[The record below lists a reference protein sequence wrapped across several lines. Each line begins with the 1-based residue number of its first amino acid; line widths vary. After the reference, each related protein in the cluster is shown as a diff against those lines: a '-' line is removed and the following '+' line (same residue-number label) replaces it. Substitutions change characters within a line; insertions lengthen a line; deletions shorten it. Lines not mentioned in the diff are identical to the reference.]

1 MDENR
6 TAEELFIESLYD
18 EANEELKGV
27 YGEYKNNRDGLLKEI
42 AMIIL
47 SYTVL
52 NNAMGL
58 SKKEKEKEYS
68 KLSLM
73 IKEGLKSQS
82 KLQDDVLEKIVTNTV
97 KNTFDFYSYNASLKD
112 IGEIINKNF
121 KGKHFSERV
130 WDNEKEVAKRLHS
143 QIDKFLNGKI
153 NINQIKKDIEK
164 TFNTSA
170 YNAKRLT
177 ETEVNRCEDEAFRKF
192 CREVGVKKVRRNE
205 VLDSRTCGVCASLD
219 GKLYNLDDAPGVVHP
234 LCRGFNTIEDYE
246 KVSKINDE
254 IAVSK
259 DKPITM
265 DLQLFGL
272 DDWKLLQRNIE
283 GGIIDNDK
291 FEMCYNEFNKIFK
304 DGVKTPLGIVKCNDK
319 TFAHIS
325 QRHPDMIDI
334 VEIVNIFKTLV
345 SPDAVYETKDKS
357 GLSAN
362 CYIKNIN
369 KRTLLT
375 IIRNDIITS
384 YYPSNNYLSK
394 NILGG
399 RILWEEK

>member
-1 MDENR
+1 MGENR

-27 YGEYKNNRDGLLKEI
+27 YSEYKNNRDGLLKEI

-52 NNAMGL
+52 NNAMSL
-58 SKKEKEKEYS
+58 SKMEKDKEYS
-68 KLSLM
+68 KLSLI
-73 IKEGLKSQS
+73 IKQGLKSQS

-121 KGKHFSERV
+121 KGKHFSEKV

-219 GKLYNLDDAPGVVHP
+219 GKVYNLDDAPGVVHP

-265 DLQLFGL
+265 DLQLFGAKSNWQILKQQIDSGLL
-272 DDWKLLQRNIE
+272 DGMEVQKGMKYWEKVIKNTIQTPIESIKYSKKSIEQYWHIVEGHKEFLNTSEIDNIIKCLETPDEIRLSFGKNVYIKDINGKELLTVIDN
-283 GGIIDNDK
+283 GII
-291 FEMCYNEFNKIFK
+291 
-304 DGVKTPLGIVKCNDK
+304 T
-319 TFAHIS
+319 A
-325 QRHPDMIDI
+325 
-334 VEIVNIFKTLV
+334 
-345 SPDAVYETKDKS
+345 
-357 GLSAN
+357 
-362 CYIKNIN
+362 
-369 KRTLLT
+369 
-375 IIRNDIITS
+375 
-384 YYPSNNYLSK
+384 YYPTKRYLSNNIRKKVL
-394 NILGG
+394 
-399 RILWEEK
+399 LWRK